1 MSRLQV
7 TVDDKTYDV
16 QVNPHSTTPGHYTV
30 EVDGQ
35 TLEVIAPFGEDRHHL
50 EWALVDKQ
58 PYEIALDKNMAWIHT
73 WSGRHTL
80 EIHDLE
86 SSVRRVLNGD
96 ARVKAPIPGLITK
109 IMVEEGAQIEAD
121 QPVIVLEAMKM
132 ENEIR
137 ATRSGVVT
145 NLRAS
150 PGQTVGMGEVLL
162 EIR

>member
-1 MSRLQV
+1 MSRLHI
-7 TVDDKTYDV
+7 TVDGQTYDV
-16 QVNPHSTTPGHYTV
+16 QVNPHLTDPSRYTV

-35 TLEVIAPFGEDRHHL
+35 ALEVIAPMGEDQYLL

-58 PYEIALDKNMAWIHT
+58 PYEIVLDKNLTWIHT

-86 SSVRRVLNGD
+86 SSVRRAPSGD

-109 IMVEEGAQIEAD
+109 VMVEEGAQIEAG
-121 QPVIVLEAMKM
+121 QSLIVLEAMKM

-137 ATRSGVVT
+137 ATRSGVVI
-145 NLRAS
+145 NLRAR
-150 PGQTVGMGEVLL
+150 PGQVVGMGELLL
-162 EIR
+162 EIG